1 MRDKK
6 RYTFEDLIKVMEEL
20 RNKCPWD
27 REQTHESLKKYL
39 IEEAYEVLDAIDSKD
54 DEKLKEELGDLLL
67 QVVFHSQIAKERG
80 AFDINEVIDTLV
92 KKLIERHPHVFGN
105 EKPEDVL
112 KNWEKKKM
120 EKRKSIFEGIPK
132 HLPALMRSQKLQ
144 DRASQVGFDFEN
156 INQVFE
162 KIQEEINEL
171 KESLEK
177 NDKENIKHEIG
188 DILTAVVELARF
200 VNVDAE
206 EALQE
211 ANDRFI
217 RRFSYIEK
225 KAKEMGKKLEDMSLE
240 EMDKLWLEA
249 KALEGEKGG

>member
-1 MRDKK
+1 MSKE

-20 RNKCPWD
+20 RKKCPWD
-27 REQTHESLKKYL
+27 RKQTHESLKKYL
-39 IEEAYEVLDAIDSKD
+39 IEEAYEVLDAVDSKD

-80 AFDINEVIDTLV
+80 AFDINDVIDTLV
-92 KKLIERHPHVFGN
+92 RKLIERHPHVFGCAN
-105 EKPEDVL
+105 PEEVL
-112 KNWEKKKM
+112 KNWEKKKL

-144 DRASQVGFDFEN
+144 DRAAQAGFDFGN

-162 KIQEEINEL
+162 KIEEEINEL
-171 KESLEK
+171 KEALEK
-177 NDKENIKHEIG
+177 GDKENVKHEIG

-200 VNVDAE
+200 VGVDAE

-211 ANDRFI
+211 ANERFI

-225 KAKEMGKKLEDMSLE
+225 KAKEQGKKLEDMSLA

-249 KALEGEKGG
+249 KKLEEEGKF

>member
-1 MRDKK
+1 MGEKK
-6 RYTFEDLIKVMEEL
+6 YTFQDLIKVMEEL
-20 RNKCPWD
+20 RQKCPWD

-39 IEEAYEVLDAIDSKD
+39 IEETYEVLDAIDSKD

-67 QVVFHSQIAKERG
+67 QVVFHSQIAKERN
-80 AFDINEVIDTLV
+80 AFDINDVIDNLV

-105 EKPEDVL
+105 ASPEDVL

-120 EKRKSIFEGIPK
+120 EKRESIFEGIPK

-144 DRASQVGFDFEN
+144 DRASQVGFDFQH
-156 INQVFE
+156 INQVFD
-162 KIQEEINEL
+162 KIQEEIEEL
-171 KESLEK
+171 KESLK
-177 NDKENIKHEIG
+177 NNDRENIKHEIG

-200 VNVDAE
+200 VDVNAE

-217 RRFSYIEK
+217 KRFSYIEK

-240 EMDKLWLEA
+240 EMDKLWNEA
-249 KALEGEKGG
+249 KELENTRKES

>member
-1 MRDKK
+1 MEK
-6 RYTFEDLIKVMEEL
+6 RTFEELVKVMEEL
-20 RNKCPWD
+20 RSKCPWD

-67 QVVFHSQIAKERG
+67 QPVFHAQIAKERG
-80 AFDINEVIDTLV
+80 AFNIYEVIDNLV
-92 KKLIERHPHVFGN
+92 KKLIERHPHVFGDAN
-105 EKPEDVL
+105 PEEVL

-120 EKRKSIFEGIPK
+120 EGRESVLEGIPK

-144 DRASQVGFDFEN
+144 DKASQVGFDFTD
-156 INQVFE
+156 ISQVFE
-162 KIQEEINEL
+162 KIEEEINEL

-177 NDKENIKHEIG
+177 GDRNNIKHEIG

-200 VNVDAE
+200 VGVDAE

-217 RRFSYIEK
+217 RRFSYIEVRAREEGRDLK
-225 KAKEMGKKLEDMSLE
+225 DMSLE
-240 EMDKLWLEA
+240 EMDKLWEEG
-249 KALEGEKGG
+249 KRKLEGGSQG

>member
-1 MRDKK
+1 
-6 RYTFEDLIKVMEEL
+6 
-20 RNKCPWD
+20 
-27 REQTHESLKKYL
+27 
-39 IEEAYEVLDAIDSKD
+39 
-54 DEKLKEELGDLLL
+54 
-67 QVVFHSQIAKERG
+67 
-80 AFDINEVIDTLV
+80 
-92 KKLIERHPHVFGN
+92 
-105 EKPEDVL
+105 
-112 KNWEKKKM
+112 
-120 EKRKSIFEGIPK
+120 
-132 HLPALMRSQKLQ
+132 MRSQKLQ